1 MSGPFEP
8 GLLSEDG
15 PRAGVALLAPAEAPQ
30 ARSVTLTSDLGSLR
44 AAVRDQTPPAR
55 GFAQAL
61 QEALEAFRELPAFDV
76 EPGDSS
82 EEEGGSSE
90 GIRLRVRLRR
100 EDDKWGIKWH
110 KQVFKSSHRLV
121 VDEIV
126 EGSPID
132 RWNASQP
139 PALQVRYGD
148 RLERLNGVRAG
159 NAPAQVAG
167 KFREELQKEEIRAL
181 FWRPGTPPKDAKAK
195 VLVAA
200 SEGCGGLA
208 AAQAACCA
216 HGLLYEEAKNVESA
230 WRRLSGQSPQ
240 ALGEWQTMLDTL
252 VSPAESAESD
262 TGRQEEEVPKE
273 APVEASDGREDPER
287 PLDADV
293 DDNEGEPEV
302 ERTPQWTYRC
312 RKCGVALFHDLD
324 VLPHQKGKDRLAGYD
339 WRSQAVAA
347 AAEGHALC
355 SSMFVQPMKWMGDI
369 TCQTGRLVCG
379 NGLCKQKLGG
389 FSWHGLPCSC
399 GEWQSPAFQ
408 IHNARLDCMPAG
420 RTTRGPTPSAVFEGT

>member
-1 MSGPFEP
+1 M
-8 GLLSEDG
+8 LLVAWRTVARFDG

-30 ARSVTLTSDLGSLR
+30 VRDPDVRPGQLESGGAGLAGSLGGFPR
-44 AAVRDQTPPAR
+44 ASRLRRGAR
-55 GFAQAL
+55 GLIGRGGRQ
-61 QEALEAFRELPAFDV
+61 FRRHSPSGA
-76 EPGDSS
+76 S
-82 EEEGGSSE
+82 EEGGRQVGYQMAQAGLQVVASLGGGRDCGGLPHRPLE
-90 GIRLRVRLRR
+90 RQPAPGPTGALRR
-100 EDDKWGIKWH
+100 PPRAAERRACGQRPSAGGR
-110 KQVFKSSHRLV
+110 QVPGGAP
-121 VDEIV
+121 
-126 EGSPID
+126 EG
-132 RWNASQP
+132 
-139 PALQVRYGD
+139 G
-148 RLERLNGVRAG
+148 
-159 NAPAQVAG
+159 
-167 KFREELQKEEIRAL
+167 EIRAL

-408 IHNARLDCMPAG
+408 IHNA
-420 RTTRGPTPSAVFEGT
+420 